1 MKKILIFG
9 AGMSAWYAIKYLA
22 DNAQAKQWQISVA
35 DASQGNLDACKNDF
49 PNVKTILADVFK
61 DEEREALVSSNDI
74 VISLL
79 PARFHILI
87 ANDCVR
93 FGVHLITPS
102 YVTNEMNRLN
112 AAASSKNI
120 TILNEIGL
128 DPGIDHLSSMNII
141 HRLKD
146 DGANITSYKSFCG
159 GLVSLDSS
167 DNPWQYKFTWNP
179 YNVIRAGSDGAV
191 YKSDNQFKYIP
202 YHHLFKEIQSVS
214 FRSVGTQTEERRSSG
229 LSGDRPGSEE
239 RERSVESE
247 AAGEYFDMY
256 LNRDSTRYTILYG
269 LEEVPTF
276 LRGTL
281 RYPGFCKKW
290 ASLIDAGLT
299 SDKIEITIPEMNW
312 SRYLKGFSHE
322 ELTDPEVIQAWEWL
336 VQDAGNIA
344 LVSATPAANL
354 QKLLETKW
362 KMNPNDKDR
371 VVMLHEFGFEK
382 GGIKYMLKSYMEAI
396 GENATKTAM
405 AKTVGLPLAIA
416 AGLIAD
422 GVIKTFGVILP
433 VIPEVYK
440 PLLEALAVEGISFK
454 EELSVIS

>member
-22 DNAQAKQWQISVA
+22 DNAEAKQWQIEVA
-35 DASQGNLDACKNDF
+35 DTSQGNLDACKNDF
-49 PNVKTILADVFK
+49 PIVKTILADVFK
-61 DEEREALVSSNDI
+61 DEEREALVKSNDI

-79 PARFHILI
+79 PAHFHILI
-87 ANDCVR
+87 ANDCIR

-112 AAASSKNI
+112 SVATSKNI
-120 TILNEIGL
+120 TILNELGL

-141 HRLKD
+141 HRLKEE
-146 DGANITSYKSFCG
+146 GGVITSYKSFCG
-159 GLVSLDSS
+159 GLISLESS

-191 YKSDNQFKYIP
+191 YKYDNQFKYIP
-202 YHHLFKEIQSVS
+202 YHHLFKEIETVG
-214 FRSVGTQTEERRSSG
+214 FRSVGTQTEEH
-229 LSGDRPGSEE
+229 
-239 RERSVESE
+239 
-247 AAGEYFDMY
+247 FDMY
-256 LNRDSTRYTILYG
+256 LNRDSTRYTTLYG
-269 LEEVPTF
+269 LEEAPTF

-290 ASLIDAGLT
+290 ASLIDTGLT
-299 SDKIEITIPEMNW
+299 SDKIEIATPDEMSW
-312 SRYLKGFSHE
+312 SQYLKGFSHE
-322 ELTDPEVIQAWEWL
+322 DLNDPEVIKAWEWL
-336 VQDAGNIA
+336 FRDAGNIS
-344 LVSATPAANL
+344 LKTATPAANL

-362 KMNPNDKDR
+362 KMNPTDKDR
-371 VVMLHEFGFEK
+371 VVMLHEFGYEK
-382 GGIKYMLKSYMEAI
+382 DGKKYILKSYMETI

-405 AKTVGLPLAIA
+405 AKTVGLPLAIV

-422 GVIKTFGVILP
+422 GAIKTFGVILP

-440 PLLEALAVEGISFK
+440 PLLEALALEGISFK
-454 EELSVIS
+454 EELSVIA

>member
-1 MKKILIFG
+1 MKKILVFG

-22 DNAQAKQWQISVA
+22 DNAETKQWQIEVA
-35 DASQGNLDACKNDF
+35 DTSQGNLDSCKNDF
-49 PNVKTILADVFK
+49 PIVKTILADVFK
-61 DEEREALVSSNDI
+61 DEEREALVKSNDI
-74 VISLL
+74 IISLL
-79 PARFHILI
+79 PAHFHILV

-102 YVTNEMNRLN
+102 YITNEMARLN
-112 AAASSKNI
+112 TVAISKNV
-120 TILNEIGL
+120 TILNELGL

-141 HRLKD
+141 HRLKEE
-146 DGANITSYKSFCG
+146 GAIITSYKSFCG
-159 GLVSLDSS
+159 GLISLESS

-179 YNVIRAGSDGAV
+179 FNVVRAGSDGAV

-202 YHHLFKEIQSVS
+202 YHHLFEEIQTVKA
-214 FRSVGTQTEERRSSG
+214 GTE
-229 LSGDRPGSEE
+229 D
-239 RERSVESE
+239 
-247 AAGEYFDMY
+247 FDMY

-269 LEEVPTF
+269 LEEASTF

-290 ASLIDAGLT
+290 ESLIDAGLT
-299 SDKIEITIPEMNW
+299 SDKIEITIQDEMPW
-312 SRYLKGFSHE
+312 SQYKKGFSHKKSG
-322 ELTDPEVIQAWEWL
+322 DPDTNKAWEWL
-336 VQDAGNIA
+336 FHDAGNVA
-344 LVSATPAANL
+344 LKTATPAANL

-371 VVMLHEFGFEK
+371 VVMLHEFGYEK
-382 GGIKYMLKSYMEAI
+382 GGKKYILKSYMEVI

-422 GVIKTFGVILP
+422 GAIKTFGVILP

-440 PLLEALAVEGISFK
+440 PLLEALASEGINFK